1 MHPAEFGIV
10 LRVRDLTKCRAFYRD
25 VLDLGNPVIDS
36 NFQSVFAIGEE
47 SSLCLEADT
56 TAAALSGQDDARMAL
71 VLIPEDPEG
80 VAERLESGGWTL
92 RSRKEEHS
100 SSGVLECRDPEGNR
114 FYLQFS

>member
-1 MHPAEFGIV
+1 
-10 LRVRDLTKCRAFYRD
+10 
-25 VLDLGNPVIDS
+25 
-36 NFQSVFAIGEE
+36 
-47 SSLCLEADT
+47 
-56 TAAALSGQDDARMAL
+56 MAL

-100 SSGVLECRDPEGNR
+100 SGVLECRDPEGNR